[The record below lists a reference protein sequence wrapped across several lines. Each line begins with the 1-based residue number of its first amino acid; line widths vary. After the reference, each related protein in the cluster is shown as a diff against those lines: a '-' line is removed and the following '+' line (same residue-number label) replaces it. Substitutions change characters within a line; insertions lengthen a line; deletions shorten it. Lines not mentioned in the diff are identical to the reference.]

1 MSEREENKMNEKNE
15 KNEKNEA
22 NEKNEKEEL
31 VNLVNKEKL
40 DIADLLAV
48 MRILRSDGGCPWDI
62 EQTHASLRKNL
73 VEETYEVCEAIDNS
87 DMTLLRE
94 ELGDLLFQV
103 VFHARIAE
111 ENGLFDFDDIVNDI
125 CRKMIVRHD
134 HVFGN
139 THYQNLDEQLS
150 GWDAIK
156 MQTKNQNST
165 ADALDGVART
175 LPSLMRA
182 QKFAHKLARAG
193 KNIGETAGPDKMDG
207 REAAKQIFSLCAA
220 CDRTGLDAERE
231 VYDLCEEIIR
241 STREEETVN
250 K

>member
-1 MSEREENKMNEKNE
+1 M
-15 KNEKNEA
+15 
-22 NEKNEKEEL
+22 NEKEEL
-31 VNLVNKEKL
+31 LNKEKL

-62 EQTHASLRKNL
+62 EQTHTSLRKNL

-111 ENGLFDFDDIVNDI
+111 ENGLFDFGDVVNDI

-139 THYQNLDEQLS
+139 THYQNLDDQLS

-156 MQTKNQNST
+156 MQTKNQTST
-165 ADALDGVART
+165 ADALDSVART

-182 QKFAHKLARAG
+182 QKLAHKLAKAG
-193 KNIGETAGPDKMDG
+193 KNIGETAETANVDG
-207 REAAKQIFSLCAA
+207 REVANQIFSLCTA
-220 CDRTGLDAERE
+220 CDRSGLDAERE
-231 VYDLCEEIIR
+231 VYDLCEDIIR

>member
-1 MSEREENKMNEKNE
+1 M
-15 KNEKNEA
+15 
-22 NEKNEKEEL
+22 NEKEEL
-31 VNLVNKEKL
+31 LNKEKL

-111 ENGLFDFDDIVNDI
+111 ENGLFDFGDVVNDI

-156 MQTKNQNST
+156 MQTKNQTST
-165 ADALDGVART
+165 ADTLDSVART

-182 QKFAHKLARAG
+182 QKLAHKLAKSG
-193 KNIGETAGPDKMDG
+193 KKIGETAETAETANING
-207 REAAKQIFSLCAA
+207 REAANRIFLICAS
-220 CDRTGLDAERE
+220 CDRSGLDAERE
-231 VYDLCEEIIR
+231 VYDLCEDVIR
-241 STREEETVN
+241 SIREEETVN